1 MIDIQQANELI
12 PQLLTNSKEFTKSL
26 NNRLKVNSIFNE
38 YDVNINK
45 KFSQYVNMSNL
56 RYKSVK
62 SGNRLENIL
71 RIQKKSYIDLA
82 EKINENDVVKNY
94 DEIEDEKKKLEKNNN
109 KKKYKELADIREK
122 LRISTKN
129 FTKAEIRKRELLNE
143 KIKDRQYCYTF
154 HNNKKHNQNST
165 ANSTQQEIKE
175 RRKTK
180 SISDKKDPLE
190 EKQQFVSQLMTEDQ
204 EYITTHI
211 GEYQKFLNVLK
222 QSTKEGKNIKIEKNY
237 VDGQPNLFL
246 TDKFNLLSFK
256 EIKKEVQT
264 KKKEEDI
271 SVDINKLMRYTKK
284 GKEILKR
291 LHYKEEEPSP
301 IINRTEPNS
310 LVKLD
315 TVNVLKTEANNCLYL
330 DEKLNQKKENLDI
343 FLNSVYLPNIDEYET
358 NFNSKFAVTGAN
370 STINMLKQRKSKIE
384 QMNTTTTN
392 GRRNLADDFR
402 RIFENKKEMWKEEDK
417 KIEDYHKLEQL
428 KLIETNNFLKT
439 VKSIDRKNQM
449 YVDGYSRR
457 DNTTNNKIQEFNKL
471 LGTKTFYNK
480 RNMNIQLHR
489 FISVKN
495 QLEKEREEEL
505 LMEENQRKEEEEEQM
520 RKKKEAFEQYKL
532 KIAKENNLKDDDSI
546 VIGDKEDYVFEAHKP
561 VINPQ
566 QEYNNFITFKEEY
579 KKRYMTDNSCSV
591 SVKRKNDKKGTWHPL
606 GSNRPSILNMDP
618 SVIIDRIRHNQSHC
632 APQRKSVSCFSVP
645 GLLEILKNNH

>member
-1 MIDIQQANELI
+1 MIDIQKANELI
-12 PQLLTNSKEFTKSL
+12 PQLLTNSKEFTRSL
-26 NNRLKVNSIFNE
+26 NNRIKVNSIFNE

-45 KFSQYVNMSNL
+45 KFSKYVNMSNL

-94 DEIEDEKKKLEKNNN
+94 EEIEDEKKKLEKNNN
-109 KKKYKELADIREK
+109 QKKYKELADIRKK

-154 HNNKKHNQNST
+154 HNNKKITQNLT
-165 ANSTQQEIKE
+165 TNSSQKETKE
-175 RRKTK
+175 RRKI
-180 SISDKKDPLE
+180 ISDKKEPLE

-204 EYITTHI
+204 DYITTHI

-222 QSTKEGKNIKIEKNY
+222 QSTKEGKNIKIQKNY

-284 GKEILKR
+284 GKEMLKR
-291 LHYKEEEPSP
+291 LHYKEEDSSP
-301 IINRTEPNS
+301 VILQTEPNS
-310 LVKLD
+310 SMKLD
-315 TVNVLKTEANNCLYL
+315 TVSVLITEANNCLYL
-330 DEKLNQKKENLDI
+330 DEKLNQKKENLDM
-343 FLNSVYLPNIDEYET
+343 FLKSVYLPNIDEYET
-358 NFNSKFAVTGAN
+358 NSNSQFVVTGAN

-384 QMNTTTTN
+384 TTTTK

-402 RIFENKKEMWKEEDK
+402 RIFENKKEKWKEEDK
-417 KIEDYHKLEQL
+417 QIEDEHKLEQL
-428 KLIETNNFLKT
+428 KLVETNNFLKT

-449 YVDGYSRR
+449 YVDGYSIR
-457 DNTTNNKIQEFNKL
+457 DNTTNNKIKEFNKL

-480 RNMNIQLHR
+480 RNINIQLHR

-505 LMEENQRKEEEEEQM
+505 LMEENLRKEEEEEQM
-520 RKKKEAFEQYKL
+520 RKKREAFEQYKL

-561 VINPQ
+561 VINQQ
-566 QEYNNFITFKEEY
+566 QEYNNFISFKEEY
-579 KKRYMTDNSCSV
+579 KKRYLTEHSCSV
-591 SVKRKNDKKGTWHPL
+591 PTKRKNDKKGTWHPL
-606 GSNRPSILNMDP
+606 ASNKSSILNIDP
-618 SVIIDRIRHNQSHC
+618 SVIIDRIKHNKAHC
-632 APQRKSVSCFSVP
+632 IPQRKSVSCYSVP
-645 GLLEILKNNH
+645 GLLEFLKNNH